1 MSASAT
7 FRVRGGSDFTS
18 SSSCLYDIINGE
30 DGVTMPMDAVKDE
43 MVQDS
48 WKIDSPLVK
57 VKLVEILNLPMHNE
71 MIYTHMY
78 VAFNN

>member
-7 FRVRGGSDFTS
+7 CRVRGGSDFT
-18 SSSCLYDIINGE
+18 SSCLYDIINGE

-43 MVQDS
+43 MVQHS

-78 VAFNN
+78 FAFNN